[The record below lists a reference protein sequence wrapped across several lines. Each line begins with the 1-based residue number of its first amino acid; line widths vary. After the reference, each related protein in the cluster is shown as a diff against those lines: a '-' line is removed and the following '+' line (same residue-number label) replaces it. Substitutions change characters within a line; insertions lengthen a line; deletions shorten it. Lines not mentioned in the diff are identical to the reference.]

1 MTLSIC
7 IPIYN
12 YNVTRLIHELST
24 QASQLSC
31 PYEIILMEDGSQSFL
46 SDNALLAEL
55 PHVQHIE
62 LPYNIGRSAIR
73 NKLADT
79 AQYEFLLFMDCDTL
93 PLSSHFIQNYL
104 TAAQSSNADVILGGC
119 HYLKERPD
127 TAHLLRWLYGIQ
139 REMGNATE
147 RNRHPFRSFTAF
159 NLLIKKSVF
168 EKVRFDESL
177 KEYGHEDTLFGWEL
191 EKAHFHLLH
200 IDNPAIHQIDEEE
213 NNNFLQKTNSSL
225 KNLWVVYQKIED
237 KDDFRKD
244 IKILKYQEFLR
255 KTRLLRPTSVLLSLF
270 SKLFR
275 RNLTSSH
282 PQMFIFDLYKLEVL
296 CRASLNKI

>member
-12 YNVTRLIHELST
+12 YNVTRLIHELSA
-24 QASQLSC
+24 QASLLSC
-31 PYEIILMEDGSQSFL
+31 PYEIILMDDGSQSFL

-55 PHVQHIE
+55 PHVQYIE

-93 PLSSHFIQNYL
+93 PSSPHFIHNYL
-104 TAAQSSNADVILGGC
+104 TAAQNSNADVIMGGY
-119 HYLKERPD
+119 HYSDEKPD
-127 TAHLLRWLYGIQ
+127 SIHLLRWLYGIH
-139 REMGNATE
+139 REVKSASV
-147 RNRHPFRSFTAF
+147 RNLHPYRSFSTF
-159 NLLIKKSVF
+159 NFLIKKKVF
-168 EKVRFDESL
+168 ENVTFDESL
-177 KEYGHEDTLFGWEL
+177 TEYGHEDTLFGWEL
-191 EKAHFHLLH
+191 KKAHFHLSH
-200 IDNPAIHQIDEEE
+200 IDNPATQINYEES
-213 NNNFLQKTNSSL
+213 NIFLQKTDSSL
-225 KNLWVVYQKIED
+225 KNLWVIYQKIEE

-255 KTRLLRPTSVLLSLF
+255 KTRLLRPASILLSLF
-270 SKLFR
+270 SKFFR
-275 RNLTSSH
+275 RNLTSNH

-296 CRASLNKI
+296 CRVSLNKI